1 MIVLFVV
8 LTLFFEQCVDDLFT
22 QVSAAVSH

>member
-8 LTLFFEQCVDDLFT
+8 LTLFFEQRVDDLFT